1 MSALITELAA
11 FLTPQRAVAA
21 PALVL
26 GAALVLAG
34 LIRLVLRERGLK
46 TVPGSSDPD
55 VAGTPRPGKGKLDPV
70 TADSP
75 DAARWREYVVPIGIL
90 LVVALAGAWLRIH
103 DIDVKTLTHTEAMLP
118 NLAWPPES
126 WPPARH
132 SFYETF
138 WWHYHS
144 ELHPPAH
151 YLLIWVWTNLFG
163 TSLTSLRLPS
173 ALFGVGAILVSYRI
187 GALVHNRPVGLLAAA
202 LVAFNGFQIF
212 TSQYARVYMMGTF
225 LALLS
230 TLALL
235 HLMRG
240 EAHRERWEVTYVLA
254 AWIGVYTKS
263 FLWLVLAVQMAW
275 VALQTDRPER
285 FVRRVAGLQ
294 ALVVMLGAAAVAH
307 QLYLGAPTGYPVAT
321 LAFVVDYLLLGF
333 ALMPDLASIPARN
346 LPAPLYGLFAACAIL
361 MVGAGTYRWIRGAG
375 SAAASDGDNESGRAE
390 GPGPRFGGE
399 LRPGPLRMV
408 AVGSALVTLGFVT
421 VALRRQVEMSGTVAL
436 PFLALGLP
444 FLYSRVRSVIGRRM
458 ATHPWCAWRVRL
470 GRPTS
475 LILLLAFVP
484 TSALL
489 LLSFH
494 SSVLN
499 PRGLILFGSYL
510 LIVAAA
516 GAWVVGRHRVFSLPL
531 VLVLFALHM
540 ASVLHW
546 QGRPSEPRD
555 YRALA
560 ELMKERMEPGDLLF
574 AVPGEYAITP
584 LYYYLADQEFAY
596 VTRDYADAV
605 GTDAEA
611 RVWLVYFG
619 SVEWGALRTTTDEM
633 TRALE
638 GFRLEAEVEAL
649 RARAEL
655 FVRDPD

>member
-1 MSALITELAA
+1 MFAPNADLVEL
-11 FLTPQRAVAA
+11 LTPQRVIAA

-26 GAALVLAG
+26 GTALVLAG
-34 LIRLVLRERGLK
+34 LIRLVLRERELRGS
-46 TVPGSSDPD
+46 TDSRHSAFPG
-55 VAGTPRPGKGKLDPV
+55 APRPGAADGDPGI
-70 TADSP
+70 P
-75 DAARWREYVVPIGIL
+75 PAREPGRWKDYVVPALIL

-103 DIDVKTLTHTEAMLP
+103 DIDAKTLKHTEAMLP
-118 NLAWPPES
+118 NLAWPPDS

-132 SFYETF
+132 SFYDTF

-173 ALFGVGAILVSYRI
+173 ALFGVGTILVSYRI
-187 GALVHNRPVGLLAAA
+187 GALLQNRPVGLLAAA
-202 LVAFNGFQIF
+202 FVTFNGFHIF
-212 TSQYARVYMMGTF
+212 NSQYARVNMMGTF

-240 EAHRERWEVTYVLA
+240 GGRRGWWEVTYVLA
-254 AWIGVYTKS
+254 AWIGVYTFS
-263 FLWLVLAVQMAW
+263 FLWLVLGVQMAW
-275 VALQTDRPER
+275 VAIQTDRPNR

-294 ALVVMLGAAAVAH
+294 ALVVMLGAAALAH
-307 QLYLGAPTGYPVAT
+307 QFYQGAPTTYPVAT
-321 LAFVVDYLLLGF
+321 WSFVVDYLLLGF
-333 ALMPDLASIPARN
+333 ALMPDVASIPPRG
-346 LPAPLYGLFAACAIL
+346 LRAPLYGLFAACAIFI
-361 MVGAGTYRWIRGAG
+361 VGAGTYRWLGG
-375 SAAASDGDNESGRAE
+375 GEGAAAPDGGADGATAE
-390 GPGPRFGGE
+390 GPVPGFGGE

-408 AVGSALVTLGFVT
+408 AVGSALVTLGFVI
-421 VALRRQVEMSGTVAL
+421 VALRRQVEMSWTVAL

-444 FLYSRVRSVIGRRM
+444 FLYSRLRSVIGLTTTTRRQR
-458 ATHPWCAWRVRL
+458 AWLVRL

-475 LILLLAFVP
+475 LILLLAFLP
-484 TSALL
+484 TAALF
-489 LLSFH
+489 LLSFR

-499 PRGLILFGSYL
+499 PRGIMLFGSYL

-516 GAWVVGRHRVFSLPL
+516 GAWVVGRHRLLSLPL

-546 QGRPSEPRD
+546 QGHPSESRD

-560 ELMKERMEPGDLLF
+560 EVMNERMQPGDLLF
-574 AVPGEYAITP
+574 TVPEEYVVTP
-584 LYYYLADQEFAY
+584 LYYYLADQEYTY
-596 VTRDYADAV
+596 VTSGYADAV

-611 RVWLVYFG
+611 RVWLVYFE
-619 SVEWGALRTTTDEM
+619 SFQWGPYRTTTEEM

>member
-1 MSALITELAA
+1 MLALITELSA

-34 LIRLVLRERGLK
+34 LIRLVLRERELRGS
-46 TVPGSSDPD
+46 TDSPHSAVPR
-55 VAGTPRPGKGKLDPV
+55 APRPGAADRDPG
-70 TADSP
+70 TSP
-75 DAARWREYVVPIGIL
+75 SRERGRWKDYVVPALIL

-103 DIDVKTLTHTEAMLP
+103 DIDAKTLKHTEAMLP
-118 NLAWPPES
+118 NLAWPPDS

-151 YLLIWVWTNLFG
+151 YLLMWVWTNLFG

-173 ALFGVGAILVSYRI
+173 ALFGVGTILVSYRI
-187 GALVHNRPVGLLAAA
+187 GALLQNRPVGLLAAA
-202 LVAFNGFQIF
+202 FVAFNGFHIF
-212 TSQYARVYMMGTF
+212 NSQYARVNMMGVF

-230 TLALL
+230 TLAIL

-240 EAHRERWEVTYVLA
+240 GGRRGWWEVTYVLA
-254 AWIGVYTKS
+254 AWIGVYTFS
-263 FLWLVLAVQMAW
+263 FLWVVLAVQMAW

-294 ALVVMLGAAAVAH
+294 ALVVMLGAAALAH
-307 QLYLGAPTGYPVAT
+307 QLYQGAPTTYPVAT

-333 ALMPDLASIPARN
+333 ALMPDVASIPPRS
-346 LPAPLYGLFAACAIL
+346 LPAPLYGLFAACAIFI
-361 MVGAGTYRWIRGAG
+361 VGAGTYRWLGGAEG
-375 SAAASDGDNESGRAE
+375 AAAPGGGQERETAE
-390 GPGPRFGGE
+390 GPEPGFGGE
-399 LRPGPLRMV
+399 LRAGPLRMV

-421 VALRRQVEMSGTVAL
+421 VALRRQAEMSGTVAL

-444 FLYSRVRSVIGRRM
+444 LLYSRLRSVIGLTTTTRRR
-458 ATHPWCAWRVRL
+458 HAWLVRL

-475 LILLLAFVP
+475 LILLLAFLP
-484 TSALL
+484 SAALF
-489 LLSFH
+489 LLSLH

-499 PRGLILFGSYL
+499 PRGLMLFSSYL

-516 GAWVVGRHRVFSLPL
+516 GAWVVGRHRLVSLPL
-531 VLVLFALHM
+531 VLALFALHV
-540 ASVLHW
+540 ASVIQW
-546 QGRPSEPRD
+546 QGHPSESRD

-560 ELMKERMEPGDLLF
+560 ELMNERMQPGDLLF
-574 AVPGEYAITP
+574 AVPEEYFITP
-584 LYYYLADQEFAY
+584 LYFYLADEEYRY

-605 GTDAEA
+605 STNAEA
-611 RVWLVYFG
+611 RVWLVYLESFQ
-619 SVEWGALRTTTDEM
+619 WGTYRTTTEEM

-655 FVRDPD
+655 FVRDPG